1 MNITVKKRTRIAE
14 IIVGIV
20 IVYFSFINFR
30 NLYRM
35 YVPNIDYIDKE
46 AISYLFIPALYTPFS
61 FVFAVMLTLRQY
73 HSKPIKILYCITVL
87 GLLLNT
93 IGGLVLLGHFFEP
106 YSHFTEYLSFRNT
119 PHIYILL
126 AYLTLLL
133 ILTAAVVGFLTMN
146 RNIVWKSR
154 KKLLTYTYVMTSIY
168 IAQSLIT
175 SQSSFYVIMLFMLP
189 CLIQDYTENKNT
201 KGIIGCTAFVAK
213 PILPVLIGY
222 IYAHYASSPAG
233 GHSFLETL
241 QIKTYSEQND
251 SFIFFMNCLH
261 ILLVLLTPLM
271 IFERNVGEVE
281 ETTSKI
287 GIIKKL
293 DSVLFKDDE
302 DTDDDEYEYEYEDEE
317 EYDNR

>member
-1 MNITVKKRTRIAE
+1 
-14 IIVGIV
+14 
-20 IVYFSFINFR
+20 
-30 NLYRM
+30 
-35 YVPNIDYIDKE
+35 
-46 AISYLFIPALYTPFS
+46 
-61 FVFAVMLTLRQY
+61 
-73 HSKPIKILYCITVL
+73 
-87 GLLLNT
+87 
-93 IGGLVLLGHFFEP
+93 
-106 YSHFTEYLSFRNT
+106 
-119 PHIYILL
+119 
-126 AYLTLLL
+126 
-133 ILTAAVVGFLTMN
+133 
-146 RNIVWKSR
+146 
-154 KKLLTYTYVMTSIY
+154 MTSIY

-175 SQSSFYVIMLFMLP
+175 SQSSFYVSMLFMLP

-233 GHSFLETL
+233 GHSFLEIL

-302 DTDDDEYEYEYEDEE
+302 DTDDDEYEYEDEE
-317 EYDNR
+317 EYDNRKKNKNTGNNHRNLTYYFTVR